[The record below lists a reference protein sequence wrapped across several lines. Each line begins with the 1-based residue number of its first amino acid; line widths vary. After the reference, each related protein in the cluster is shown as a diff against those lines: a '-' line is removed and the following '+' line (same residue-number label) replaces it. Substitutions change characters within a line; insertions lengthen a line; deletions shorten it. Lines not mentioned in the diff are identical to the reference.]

1 MLRPVLMTCAIRP
14 TCTASDKITIND
26 TLDSGK
32 ARSGPA
38 SIVKPALVQAAI
50 SSVPNLA
57 LGYPDLA
64 LHLAALAPADVRQR
78 IAEHVL
84 RAGIHR
90 HFHLATVE
98 SQRRTG
104 GFLGEEPHVDLLG
117 RGGVDL

>member
-32 ARSGPA
+32 ARGGPV
-38 SIVKPALVQAAI
+38 SIVKPALVQAAT
-50 SSVPNLA
+50 SSGANLA
-57 LGYPDLA
+57 LGHPDLA

-78 IAEHVL
+78 IAEYVL

-98 SQRRTG
+98 THRRAG
-104 GFLGEEPHVDLLG
+104 RFLGKEPHVDFLG
-117 RGGVDL
+117 